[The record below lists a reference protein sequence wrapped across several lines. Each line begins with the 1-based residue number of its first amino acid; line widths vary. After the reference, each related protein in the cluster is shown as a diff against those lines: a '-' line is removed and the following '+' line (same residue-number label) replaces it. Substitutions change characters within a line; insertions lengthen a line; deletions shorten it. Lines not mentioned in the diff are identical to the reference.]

1 MSDARGINITGST
14 GVNIGDHNQI
24 VTEMDRNAPVEVP
37 EPVRVL
43 FLAANPEGTA
53 ALRLDQEVKAIDE
66 ALRCSRLGLRFELQQ
81 SWAVGDRELQDGL
94 LRWQPE
100 IVHLSGHGS
109 REGRLMLENASTFRD
124 LGGPRPQGAQGGE
137 DPQVQALARVF
148 AAARGRIRCVV
159 LNACHSETAA
169 RAIAQQVGC
178 VIGMSQSV
186 ADAAAIR
193 FSWAFYNALGYG
205 LNVKA
210 AFEMGTAQ
218 MGLASLGQGQGDVPR
233 LLAAGLDPAGV
244 SFG

>member
-1 MSDARGINITGST
+1 MSNSQNIKINGSPGFTLGDITQTNDS
-14 GVNIGDHNQI
+14 GDS
-24 VTEMDRNAPVEVP
+24 VPAEVP

-66 ALRCSRLGLRFELQQ
+66 ALRCSRLVPRFELQQ
-81 SWAVGDRELQDGL
+81 SWAAGDREIQDGL
-94 LRWQPE
+94 LRWRPD
-100 IVHLSGHGS
+100 IVHLSGHGT
-109 REGRLMLENASTFRD
+109 REGRLVLEGATFRD
-124 LGGPRPQGAQGGE
+124 LGAPGQPAVQRGE

-159 LNACHSETAA
+159 LNACHSEPTA
-169 RAIAQQVGC
+169 RALAQQVGC
-178 VIGMSQSV
+178 VVGMSQSV
-186 ADAAAIR
+186 MDAAAIR

-210 AFEMGTAQ
+210 AFDMGTAQ
-218 MGLASLGQGQGDVPR
+218 MGLAVVGQGQEDVPR
-233 LLAAGLDPAGV
+233 LLAAGVDPAGV

>member
-1 MSDARGINITGST
+1 MSNVKGINITGGT
-14 GVNIGDHNQI
+14 GVNIGDYNQI
-24 VTEMDRNAPVEVP
+24 VTEVERSTPVEAP

-66 ALRCSRLGLRFELQQ
+66 ALRCSRSGPRFELQQ
-81 SWAVGDRELQDGL
+81 SWAVGDKELQDSL
-94 LRWQPE
+94 LRWQPD

-109 REGRLMLENASTFRD
+109 REGRLMLEGTATFRD
-124 LGGPRPQGAQGGE
+124 LGSPGRQAAQRGE

-159 LNACHSETAA
+159 LNACHSEAVA
-169 RAIAQQVGC
+169 RALAQQVGC

-186 ADAAAIR
+186 TDAAAIR

-205 LNVKA
+205 LTVKM

-218 MGLASLGQGQGDVPR
+218 MGLAVGGQEEVPR
-233 LLAAGLDPAGV
+233 LLAAGVDPAEI
-244 SFG
+244 SFS

>member
-1 MSDARGINITGST
+1 MSNIKGFSITDST
-14 GVNIGDHNQI
+14 GFNIGDHNQI
-24 VTEMDRNAPVEVP
+24 VTAVDRNTPVDVP

-43 FLAANPEGTA
+43 FLAATPEGTA

-66 ALRCSRLGLRFELQQ
+66 ALRCSRLGPRFELQQ
-81 SWAVGDRELQDGL
+81 SWAAGDRDLQDSL

-109 REGRLMLENASTFRD
+109 REGRLMLEGVSTFRD
-124 LGGPRPQGAQGGE
+124 LSGPRPPSTRPGE

-148 AAARGRIRCVV
+148 SAARGRIRCVV
-159 LNACHSETAA
+159 LNACHSETAG

-205 LNVKA
+205 LSVKA

-218 MGLASLGQGQGDVPR
+218 MGLVALGQGQEDIPR
-233 LLAAGLDPAGV
+233 LLAAGVDPAGV

>member
-1 MSDARGINITGST
+1 MKNSQNIQINGSSGVTLGDITQTVGS
-14 GVNIGDHNQI
+14 GAS
-24 VTEMDRNAPVEVP
+24 EAPTAAP
-37 EPVRVL
+37 EPVRIL

-66 ALRCSRLGLRFELQQ
+66 ALRCSRLGPRFELQQ

-94 LRWQPE
+94 LRWHPD
-100 IVHLSGHGS
+100 IVHFSGHGA
-109 REGRLMLENASTFRD
+109 RDGRLILEEATTFRD
-124 LGGPRPQGAQGGE
+124 LGGSGRPAAQRGE

-159 LNACHSETAA
+159 LNACHSETTA

-205 LNVKA
+205 LTVQA

-218 MGLASLGQGQGDVPR
+218 MGLAVTGQGQEEVPR
-233 LLAAGLDPAGV
+233 LLAAGVDPAGI
-244 SFG
+244 SFD